1 MEVAKEK
8 ALRLPDLIVEV
19 EKFEYIEFPVTV
31 REPARVV
38 VEICPTVKTS
48 LTVRFTV
55 EREEN
60 PVAAPADVILHVPES
75 TETLLDSLPKVTLP
89 EAERLPPV
97 DIPEE
102 KSPNEAE
109 TPEPC

>member
-1 MEVAKEK
+1 M
-8 ALRLPDLIVEV
+8 
-19 EKFEYIEFPVTV
+19 V
-31 REPARVV
+31 REPERVV

-48 LTVRFTV
+48 LTARFTV

-89 EAERLPPV
+89 EAERFPPV

-109 TPEPC
+109 TPEPICGGEYEYGPGTWVVI